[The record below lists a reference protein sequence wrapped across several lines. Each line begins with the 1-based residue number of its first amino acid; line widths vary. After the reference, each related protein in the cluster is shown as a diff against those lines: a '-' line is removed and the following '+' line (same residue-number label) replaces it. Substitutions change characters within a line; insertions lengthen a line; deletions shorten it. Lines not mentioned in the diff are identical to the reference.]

1 MPVYHVTDF
10 DVSAVQIDLSANA
23 FNADTIFAD
32 YWVHIE
38 NIDFN
43 IDQAEIGDD
52 EFLTDLFKGCVS
64 SGDIDN
70 AAVFRSATRTN
81 IFDTGN
87 LNALPNIYFRDLGVI
102 NINNDEKFDS
112 NIYNNIGDLTADN
125 LDTTS
130 FNGKVNAILESRQTV
145 TGIRERMI
153 ASINTTNEPELGITD
168 PVPGGSQFG
177 FLIVRNLNLA
187 GTSQDQTIHIG
198 VVLEQINGGSGGS

>member
-1 MPVYHVTDF
+1 MPVYHVSEF

-32 YWVHIE
+32 YWVHIQ

-52 EFLTDLFKGCVS
+52 EFLTDLFKGCIS
-64 SGDIDN
+64 NSDIDN

-81 IFDTGN
+81 IFDTEN
-87 LNALPNIYFRDLGVI
+87 LIALPNIYFRDLGVI

-125 LDTTS
+125 LVTSS

-153 ASINTTNEPELGITD
+153 ASINTTNESDLGITD

-198 VVLEQINGGSGGS
+198 CIFTQDPNGLSA

>member
-43 IDQAEIGDD
+43 IDQEEIGGD
-52 EFLTDLFKGCVS
+52 EFLSDLFKGCVS
-64 SGDIDN
+64 NGDIDD

-81 IFDTGN
+81 IFDTLN
-87 LNALPNIYFRDLGVI
+87 LIALPNIHFRDLGVI
-102 NINNDEKFDS
+102 NINNDEKFNS
-112 NIYNNIGDLTADN
+112 NIYNIGDLIADN

-153 ASINTTNEPELGITD
+153 SSINTTNEPQLGITD

-187 GTSQDQTIHIG
+187 GTSQDQTIQIG

>member
-1 MPVYHVTDF
+1 MPVYHVSEF

-32 YWVHIE
+32 YWVHID

-43 IDQAEIGDD
+43 IDQAQIGDD
-52 EFLTDLFKGCVS
+52 GFLTDLFKECVS
-64 SGDIDN
+64 NSDIDT

-87 LNALPNIYFRDLGVI
+87 LNALPNISFKDLGVI

-112 NIYNNIGDLTADN
+112 NIYNIGGLAENN

-130 FNGKVNAILESRQTV
+130 FNGKVNAILESRQIV

-153 ASINTTNEPELGITD
+153 ASINTTNEPQLSITD

-198 VVLEQINGGSGGS
+198 VVLEQTNGGSGGS